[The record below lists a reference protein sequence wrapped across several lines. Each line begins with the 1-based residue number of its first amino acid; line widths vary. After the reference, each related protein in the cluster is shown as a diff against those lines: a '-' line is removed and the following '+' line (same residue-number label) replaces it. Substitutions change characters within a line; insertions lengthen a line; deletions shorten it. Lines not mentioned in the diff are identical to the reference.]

1 MRFNLKTLR
10 MVSNNLQKTYQD
22 IIKNIATE
30 LVDPAE
36 IAEMKHS

>member
-1 MRFNLKTLR
+1 